1 MWSIS
6 LAFATSEGTR
16 TFEIVLPNWKIA
28 VSAEGKYM
36 KATIDR
42 ITNDRFINNEWF
54 LAESQDD
61 PIEIE
66 IP

>member
-1 MWSIS
+1 
-6 LAFATSEGTR
+6 
-16 TFEIVLPNWKIA
+16 
-28 VSAEGKYM
+28 M

-61 PIEIE
+61 PTEIE